1 MKCHHGIVCLS
12 AVLFALFTATPV
24 AAEKPRTSKKE
35 VKPAVELKVRS
46 WKGLQK
52 LVAAHKGKVVVV
64 DIWTTTC
71 GTCVEEFPKF
81 AALQKQFP
89 KDKIALISLNCDYD
103 GIKDKPPEFYRA
115 DVTKFLRKQNAT
127 FENVMLNIAFIDFL
141 DQVDLSSTPAV
152 LVYRPNGKLAKRF
165 DNDKAEKLEDEFTIK
180 DVKQQI
186 AKLLKK

>member
-1 MKCHHGIVCLS
+1 MKRHHHPVCLL
-12 AVLFALFTATPV
+12 AALFALIAVTTAEAAKPTP
-24 AAEKPRTSKKE
+24 SKKTA
-35 VKPAVELKVRS
+35 KPAVKLEVRS
-46 WKGLQK
+46 WKGLEK

-81 AALQKQFP
+81 AALRKQFP
-89 KDKIALISLNCDYD
+89 ADKISLISVNCDYD

-115 DVTKFLRKQNAT
+115 DVMKFLRKQNAT

-165 DNDKAEKLEDEFTIK
+165 DNDKAEKNEDEFTIE
-180 DVKQQI
+180 DVKGQI
-186 AKLLKK
+186 AKLLVK